1 MKKKICC
8 ILMII
13 VLLLNSSAML
23 IISEAV
29 DTIQTNEQE
38 SSEDKT
44 KPLIEMNLTKYEN
57 FDTTDTTAEDTDT
70 GSKGVLVQFNLKT
83 GIHFAE
89 GEEYKPIK
97 KTSTNVD
104 LPWIGDYKPSRVE
117 VITKSTQATNGDKN
131 ATYEYH
137 SSTGILSIVS
147 ENNDYTENNAD
158 ARDEYEV
165 ICIYRKE
172 CYTDNEE
179 RNFKIRA
186 GVQEI
191 LNDEQETKIVDK
203 AEQEYTLKDNVNTV
217 ISVEHQTD
225 DIYDGYMTANSL
237 NPENQYETTYNE
249 NLKIMVSNKDL
260 ASKIEVKENSEN
272 SLYVESTIDKNQVL
286 DIIGDNGSIDIL
298 DENENI
304 LSTINKDTET
314 DENGKIKVT
323 YENKTQNLYI
333 RLNNVAKEGI
343 IEVQNSRVI
352 PPTAQIVDNTIN
364 TQVSIKGV
372 TTDNIVKYERN
383 GQNNIQIKQAVSN
396 IETKINTETLVN
408 NTTNDVL
415 VTATLKTDSPQ
426 YSLFKNPVINIEVPT
441 EVEKVKLGTPEIIYD
456 NQVFKIIS
464 SDVTTNASGNK
475 VVNIQV
481 EGAQT
486 SYENSSVVEG
496 ATLRV
501 PLTLTL
507 VKNMESK
514 VGNINVSYSNEITG
528 TTENKTTEVTL
539 LNKIVNNVQT
549 SNTEITPEV
558 IENTQA
564 GVDTSADS
572 NGIKTEITEI
582 VGNAEVGNNGTIY
595 ERQIV
600 KQNIKVTNTSNVTK
614 KVKVTINIPD
624 EMTYVKKIDDNG
636 NVYVEDGNYWTYSD
650 KYEYEEQAD
659 KQVTVELTVNAGETK
674 TDFIEVKVKD
684 LDNKEESK
692 VTNINYAI
700 QINNLETKTFNIK
713 NVIKQAEIEV
723 TTKILFSHIDKRS
736 FQYIITINNLTDRE
750 LKNVKIKLDACDKIE
765 FSEVFLSEG
774 GVEDGLSGN
783 TWTYTIDS
791 LKHNEEK
798 EADAKFN
805 LTGKVDDSIYNI
817 EGDTYEVNGVT
828 TIYGDNINTYISNEA
843 RMNCYIES
851 VDVKMKT
858 DKTQLKVDNE
868 ITYTIDI
875 KNTGKTWG
883 LYGSYTEVNVQDVIP
898 RELQPISATYNEFI
912 MNENTIKD
920 KDDIEHKSIS
930 FTEQQVTKDISALD
944 IPDGYDEEDAPNID
958 LMFKIPE
965 GKTITIV
972 IKAKAKML
980 TDTKKI
986 TNTAIVTG
994 KCIVTKQDSVETTI
1008 FKYDYND
1015 KNTNPDNPND
1025 PNNPNNPS
1033 NPDDPNNPNNSTNAK
1048 ISISGIAWVDANE
1061 DGKRTTDEQ
1070 TYSNMQVMLYD
1081 YKNNTFV
1088 KENGQIKKVQTNSA
1102 GEYAFDNIDKGN
1114 YIVIF
1119 LYDSS
1124 RYSLTDYQKEGVLE
1138 SKNSDAITKT
1148 VGINGE
1154 TVTAGL
1160 TDTLVAN
1167 SNLENI
1173 DIGLVENKN
1182 FDLQMQKYIS
1192 KITIQTNDGKTKTYD
1207 YNNKQ
1212 FAKVEVRSKKL
1223 NGATAIIEYKMV
1235 VTNTG
1240 EVDGKAVQII
1250 DKLPDGLTF
1259 KSELNNNW
1267 YEKDGSV
1274 YTNSLSGE
1282 NIAVGESKEVTLV
1295 LTKNINSS
1303 NVGTIVNN
1311 ASIGI
1316 SSNDKAIE
1324 DGNTQNNNSSAQVI
1338 IAVATGIAQ
1347 QIGITI
1353 VTMAGL
1359 IALAVLIMKN
1369 KKMFKTT
1376 LFVTL
1381 FSICLLGNS
1390 GQVFGLEIKGNNM
1403 QNGQGNAIGSDGKA
1417 YKCATKGAPFC
1428 NSHWHP
1434 ATLKSTTVLENQSS
1448 ESNWIEDT
1456 SVPQLKLTDNTD
1468 KNKIAFTNID
1478 ENYNK
1483 IGPFKV
1489 NTTISGAS
1497 HEVTVTYEDS
1507 DGKNATGEFELID
1520 FGWNKEFYIKVPT
1533 NIVKIVKIEINSDY
1547 EVQRYKYIYKKVRY
1561 LYTTDYYHYR
1571 TYCSIH
1577 KTYHG
1582 KDNFCANKIGNT
1594 QNMMRDEEISE
1605 KKDEPIKRSTSV
1617 EINGPWIGVGDL
1629 EIQKVDSI
1637 NTGTTLKNTKFKLIN
1652 STGGMVIYKD
1662 NTRLDDIHVKENITL
1677 EQGSIYSSAANTV
1690 NATVDGESGYT
1701 VKFDSAFD
1709 DATTL
1714 ITNSEGKVLIKNLL
1728 IGQYRF
1734 LEVGNLN
1741 YGYTKMVTSSINGF
1755 DALRQ
1760 TTWTIK
1766 NEKQVGEID
1775 IKKVDDR
1782 NENKILPGVEFVLRS
1797 TYREG
1802 YIKVKVDRDDVEK
1815 DEKGW
1820 VKRIVGTC
1828 TIKDTGNKTT
1838 DPVVTY
1844 TTNIDEATRFVTDEN
1859 AELKIQNLLM
1869 SSDGK
1874 DSIQYKLEEVANPNY
1889 GYLADTAKYKNYN
1902 VSYDGDSV
1910 SQDGWITPQLNNKV
1924 SVKIKNHQEYIRIE
1938 GFVWEEILNS
1948 KSNTIN
1954 NLYNN
1959 SDALVE
1965 GLKIYLCKDGQ
1976 VLATQTTDSNGRYC
1990 FGSKKDNGEGYTND
2004 DYLTTTNGNLL
2015 IDELATYYV
2024 EFEYDGLR
2032 FTSVQAVVEYLND
2045 NYDNTSKATET
2056 PNGRDDRKDRA
2067 SVNADFSEITNNASR
2082 NNGQKVYD
2090 LDYDYDTK
2098 THMSAYKDYWGYEY
2112 NADKTR
2118 LKVTPADYYQII
2130 ASTQTSGFNLKE
2142 AWEKRCASNGA
2153 ENLTGINLGIYRRE
2167 QADLAIMND
2176 IQDVNVVVANYEN
2189 TYTYA
2194 KRKEYEDQNEN
2205 DENYNSAKDGFGVD
2219 VKFGTILGSYS
2230 SRGLNMYTRRI
2241 YESDLALLDK
2251 QSNDILKIYVT
2262 YKMTIKNQ
2270 ASNLNA
2276 VVNEISNYYDSNYT
2290 IADSWIKQGDK
2301 EIQIGAN
2308 SWSNTSKYQDSYNA
2322 NGYQAVYTQ
2331 QTGNITLGP
2340 NEKFEVYIKFRLNN
2354 EAAKELIEKQTT
2366 LNNVTEI
2373 TSFST
2378 LTTGNNGLV
2387 PYAAIDEDSNP
2398 GSVKSI
2404 ELAEDRTTTTT
2415 LNGREYQI
2423 DTKAVDTTYFE
2434 DDTDTAPSLVLGIEE
2449 SKDRGLSGTVFED
2462 ENANAADDESHPG
2475 EERMGDGILYT
2486 GENGEKYQGNGA
2498 YAKVDRNRVRNAKVE
2513 LLVYD
2518 DNTSDHIARKADGT
2532 AEVAQLYQLEVS
2544 SGIVKGKQVDAVT
2557 NTDQFGNYQFLG
2569 VVPGRYLLRYTYGEN
2584 TWIVDSNGNDITEIN
2599 VRDYKST
2606 IITSNL
2612 MKTAL
2617 NLEKKIDASK
2627 DERMG
2632 DLNWI
2637 LTYAGQDG
2645 QAKSKNKDVDGLIR
2659 YSDATDDI
2667 SQRNVEDDICF
2678 GSYSKN
2684 ASISADTA
2692 FFDVGVEYSEVSEDG
2707 FGHRVSYTDYKDE
2720 YNLSNDRII
2729 VLAENADETNDKGAK
2744 LKLKLKDTF
2753 YSVNPYQDF
2762 GITERARQDYEVNK
2776 RISNL
2781 RVVLSNGQV
2790 LVDGNPYLQSVN
2802 LPIDLDEY
2810 WNNLEKTPT
2819 ADKALPY
2826 TKALPGDVNV
2836 EIDNELLQGIQ
2847 VSVEYTI
2854 TIRNKSE
2861 KDYKYTDSHDYYYY
2875 GINGKDEI
2883 TTAIRK
2889 VVDYMDDSLNY
2900 DDDSNK
2906 SQGWMKVTAD
2916 DLKNWKDDGEDPKQL
2931 IALPGDKIG
2940 DKSYNVY
2947 DGIKKGYTIGVT
2959 EAFYNGG
2966 NGIGVGK
2973 SASVKIY
2980 GKRLIS
2986 TSETGFLAQNHA
2998 EIIETMGIRTLTNS
3012 IPGNYNPSE
3021 SGGLPDEPDDDKTK
3035 LTITPPTGLT
3045 DNKIFVISMTAI
3057 ILVVLASGIVVIK
3070 KKVLG

>member
-29 DTIQTNEQE
+29 DAIQTNEQE

-57 FDTTDTTAEDTDT
+57 FDTTDTTAEGTDT

-89 GEEYKPIK
+89 GEEYKTIK

-372 TTDNIVKYERN
+372 TADNIVKYERN
-383 GQNNIQIKQAVSN
+383 GQSNIQIKQAVSN

-426 YSLFKNPVINIEVPT
+426 YSLFKNPVINIEVPA
-441 EVEKVKLGTPEIIYD
+441 EVEKVELGTPEIIYD

-514 VGNINVSYSNEITG
+514 VGNINISYSNEITG

-572 NGIKTEITEI
+572 DGIKTEITEI

-600 KQNIKVTNTSNVTK
+600 KQNIKVTNTSNVAK
-614 KVKVTINIPD
+614 KVIVTINIPD
-624 EMTYVKKIDDNG
+624 EMTYVKLKTGGYIQNEEKG
-636 NVYVEDGNYWTYSD
+636 YYTYLD
-650 KYEYEEQAD
+650 EYEYEEQED

-674 TDFIEVKVKD
+674 TDFIELKVKD
-684 LDNKEESK
+684 LQDSEQEK
-692 VTNINYAI
+692 TT
-700 QINNLETKTFNIK
+700 QINGSVQVNNGSATQFNIQ
-713 NVIKQAEIEV
+713 NTIKQAEVSVELKSMVGASGSRREWDYVI
-723 TTKILFSHIDKRS
+723 
-736 FQYIITINNLTDRE
+736 YITNLTDKE
-750 LKNVKIKLDACDKIE
+750 LSNVKLDFVASSFFNIK
-765 FSEVFLSEG
+765 EVE
-774 GVEDGLSGN
+774 VEANGDRLTNVSGN
-783 TWTYTIDS
+783 TWTYTLDKLETGEKTLYVKGEVGEIEDS
-791 LKHNEEK
+791 KSSSFEING
-798 EADAKFN
+798 
-805 LTGKVDDSIYNI
+805 LTTVYVNNS
-817 EGDTYEVNGVT
+817 TYV
-828 TIYGDNINTYISNEA
+828 SNKT
-843 RMNCYIES
+843 RMNGCVEA
-851 VDVKMKT
+851 VDVNMTT
-858 DKTQLKVDNE
+858 DKEKIKMDEEV
-868 ITYTIDI
+868 TYTVNI
-875 KNTGKTWG
+875 KNIGKT
-883 LYGSYTEVNVQDVIP
+883 YGVFGTYTRVNVTDVIP
-898 RELQPISATYNEFI
+898 RELTPISVTYNDYQL
-912 MNENTIKD
+912 NEEKIQDENAPKGEYTV
-920 KDDIEHKSIS
+920 ST
-930 FTEQQVTKDISALD
+930 FTEQTVTKDISALD
-944 IPDGYDEEDAPNID
+944 IPEGYDQEDAPNIN
-958 LMFKIPE
+958 LLLTIPE
-965 GKTITIV
+965 GKTVTMT
-972 IKAKAKML
+972 IKAKARMI
-980 TDTKKI
+980 DEDKKI
-986 TNTAIVTG
+986 TNSVTVAG
-994 KCIVTKQDSVETTI
+994 DYIKTKTDSVTNTVLR
-1008 FKYDYND
+1008 YDYN
-1015 KNTNPDNPND
+1015 NQNNNPNNPDNPND

-1033 NPDDPNNPNNSTNAK
+1033 NPDDPNNSNNSTNAK

-1124 RYSLTDYQKEGVLE
+1124 KYSLTDYQKEGVLE

-1324 DGNTQNNNSSAQVI
+1324 DGNAQNNNSSAQVI

-1376 LFVTL
+1376 LFISI
-1381 FSICLLGNS
+1381 FAICLTGSVHQVLGASAGSPDKNITIR
-1390 GQVFGLEIKGNNM
+1390 GIFDGVNNTGTHL
-1403 QNGQGNAIGSDGKA
+1403 QYSVGSDG
-1417 YKCATKGAPFC
+1417 YRYECDDHGLTFC
-1428 NSHWHP
+1428 RAWHN
-1434 ATLKSTTVLENQSS
+1434 ATL
-1448 ESNWIEDT
+1448 ESNTNTKQAITNWTDVQKT
-1456 SVPQLKLTDNTD
+1456 LTLKDNT
-1468 KNKIAFTNID
+1468 NKSNVKISKLD
-1478 ENYNK
+1478 DNYNK
-1483 IGPFKV
+1483 IGPFNV
-1489 NTTISGAS
+1489 TSDISNAS
-1497 HEVTVTYEDS
+1497 HQVTVTYKDK
-1507 DGKNATGEFELID
+1507 DGKTATKDFDLID
-1520 FGWNKEFYIKVPT
+1520 FGWGKDFYIKIPASVIQIQKIT
-1533 NIVKIVKIEINSDY
+1533 VKGSNTVTQTRKVNVTY
-1547 EVQRYKYIYKKVRY
+1547 TYIYKITGHTSENYCRPG
-1561 LYTTDYYHYR
+1561 HAIQRMYR
-1571 TYCSIH
+1571 TETVTKTESQPVKREASI
-1577 KTYHG
+1577 
-1582 KDNFCANKIGNT
+1582 D
-1594 QNMMRDEEISE
+1594 
-1605 KKDEPIKRSTSV
+1605 
-1617 EINGPWIGVGDL
+1617 INGPWTGVGDL
-1629 EIQKVDSI
+1629 EIKKVDSI
-1637 NTGTTLKNTKFKLIN
+1637 NTETPLQNTKFKLIKGTDKTK
-1652 STGGMVIYKD
+1652 SMVIYKD
-1662 NTRLDDIHVKENITL
+1662 DQRVKSIRVEQDITL
-1677 EQGSIYSSAANTV
+1677 NQDSSATI
-1690 NATVDGESGYT
+1690 DGESGYT

-1714 ITNSEGKVLIKNLL
+1714 ITNSEGKVLIKNLEL
-1728 IGQYRF
+1728 GQYTF
-1734 LEVGNLN
+1734 IETGNLN

-1889 GYLADTAKYKNYN
+1889 GYLADTNQYKNHN
-1902 VSYDGDSV
+1902 VTYAGDTITN
-1910 SQDGWITPQLNNKV
+1910 DGWITPKLNNKV

-1965 GLKIYLCKDGQ
+1965 GLKVYLCKDGQ
-1976 VLATQTTDSNGRYC
+1976 VLATQTTDSNGWYC
-1990 FGSKKDNGEGYTND
+1990 FGSRKDDGEGYTND
-2004 DYLTTTNGNLL
+2004 DYLTATNGNLL
-2015 IDELATYYV
+2015 IDDLATYYV

-2032 FTSVQAVVEYLND
+2032 FTSVQAVVEYLNE
-2045 NYDNTSKATET
+2045 NYDNTSKATEV
-2056 PNGRDDRKDRA
+2056 PNGRNDRKDRA

-2276 VVNEISNYYDSNYT
+2276 VINEISNYYDSNYT

-2387 PYAAIDEDSNP
+2387 PYAAIDGDSNP

-2544 SGIVKGKQVDAVT
+2544 SGIARGKQVDAVT

-2667 SQRNVEDDICF
+2667 SQRNAEDDIYF

-2729 VLAENADETNDKGAK
+2729 VLAEDADETNDKGAK

-2762 GITERARQDYEVNK
+2762 GIIERARQDYEVNK

-2790 LVDGNPYLQSVN
+2790 LVDGNPYLQSVD

-2900 DDDSNK
+2900 DDDSNE

-2916 DLKNWKDDGEDPKQL
+2916 NLKNWKDDGEDPKQL
-2931 IALPGDKIG
+2931 IALPEDKIG

-2986 TSETGFLAQNHA
+2986 TSETGFSAQNHA

-3021 SGGLPDEPDDDKTK
+3021 SGGSPDEPDDDKTK
-3035 LTITPPTGLT
+3035 LTITPPTGLA